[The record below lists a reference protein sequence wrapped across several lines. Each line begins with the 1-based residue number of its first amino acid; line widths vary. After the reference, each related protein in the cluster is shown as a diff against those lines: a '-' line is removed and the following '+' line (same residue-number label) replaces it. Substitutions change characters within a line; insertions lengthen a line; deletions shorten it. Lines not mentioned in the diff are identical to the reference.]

1 VVVKGMMGGGPKKSQ
16 DLGSSNLYALLTI
29 QAVLML
35 LPFAIV
41 FEGPQVRAISGIGS
55 NVGRF
60 EGLKWLSVRPIFDID
75 LKV

>member
-1 VVVKGMMGGGPKKSQ
+1 MMGGGPKKSQ

-41 FEGPQVRAISGIGS
+41 FEGPQVRAMSY
-55 NVGRF
+55 R
-60 EGLKWLSVRPIFDID
+60 D
-75 LKV
+75 